1 MAADAPDVAPA
12 APSQRLVIKDMV
24 LENFKS
30 YAGAQRV
37 GPFHKVRGGGRVRA
51 QGRGCARWWSE
62 GGEGRCDGMAQ
73 CGAFRKAGALGMRA
87 LRQRAQ
93 RARE

>member
-37 GPFHKVRGGGRVRA
+37 GPFHKVRGWAREGAVARVR
-51 QGRGCARWWSE
+51 QVVER